1 MLHYSVD
8 NELMSDLY
16 RDYRQMKGAEYAQL
30 HELGEHYLSLIEG
43 YDLEES
49 TIKTLQGLVQFE
61 TEEELESVENGIVHG
76 YLTAKAALRKEQ
88 AEYKEFVRMFDGEE
102 QQALNGLSEYVVGQK
117 KIPYKIKNRIL
128 HVDVLSTPAM
138 SLELDFADAD
148 VIFSDNYF
156 FLTGEE
162 YEVKMQK
169 SEIRKGFFADA
180 EDVQSRLKVR
190 TLADTYER

>member
-30 HELGEHYLSLIEG
+30 HELDEHYLSLIEG

-117 KIPYKIKNRIL
+117 KIPYKIKNIACGCIEYTC
-128 HVDVLSTPAM
+128 DVSG
-138 SLELDFADAD
+138 
-148 VIFSDNYF
+148 
-156 FLTGEE
+156 TGFCRC
-162 YEVKMQK
+162 
-169 SEIRKGFFADA
+169 ID
-180 EDVQSRLKVR
+180 
-190 TLADTYER
+190 

>member
-61 TEEELESVENGIVHG
+61 TEEELESVENGIVQIQIILKDLLNSIKKRTG
-76 YLTAKAALRKEQ
+76 GIQRVCTD
-88 AEYKEFVRMFDGEE
+88 VR
-102 QQALNGLSEYVVGQK
+102 
-117 KIPYKIKNRIL
+117 R
-128 HVDVLSTPAM
+128 
-138 SLELDFADAD
+138 
-148 VIFSDNYF
+148 
-156 FLTGEE
+156 
-162 YEVKMQK
+162 
-169 SEIRKGFFADA
+169 
-180 EDVQSRLKVR
+180 
-190 TLADTYER
+190 

>member
-30 HELGEHYLSLIEG
+30 PELGEHYLSLIEG

-88 AEYKEFVRMFDGEE
+88 AEYKEFVRMFDGEG
-102 QQALNGLSEYVVGQK
+102 AAG
-117 KIPYKIKNRIL
+117 IKWPVR
-128 HVDVLSTPAM
+128 VCCWT
-138 SLELDFADAD
+138 
-148 VIFSDNYF
+148 
-156 FLTGEE
+156 EE
-162 YEVKMQK
+162 D
-169 SEIRKGFFADA
+169 S
-180 EDVQSRLKVR
+180 VQ
-190 TLADTYER
+190 D

>member
-61 TEEELESVENGIVHG
+61 TEEELESVETRYCTWLFDCESSIKKRTGGIQRVC
-76 YLTAKAALRKEQ
+76 TD
-88 AEYKEFVRMFDGEE
+88 VR
-102 QQALNGLSEYVVGQK
+102 
-117 KIPYKIKNRIL
+117 R
-128 HVDVLSTPAM
+128 
-138 SLELDFADAD
+138 
-148 VIFSDNYF
+148 
-156 FLTGEE
+156 
-162 YEVKMQK
+162 
-169 SEIRKGFFADA
+169 
-180 EDVQSRLKVR
+180 
-190 TLADTYER
+190 

>member
-61 TEEELESVENGIVHG
+61 TEEELESVENSIVHG

-88 AEYKEFVRMFDGEE
+88 AEYKEFVRTVSYTH
-102 QQALNGLSEYVVGQK
+102 LTL
-117 KIPYKIKNRIL
+117 PTIL
-128 HVDVLSTPAM
+128 RV
-138 SLELDFADAD
+138 
-148 VIFSDNYF
+148 
-156 FLTGEE
+156 
-162 YEVKMQK
+162 
-169 SEIRKGFFADA
+169 
-180 EDVQSRLKVR
+180 
-190 TLADTYER
+190 

>member
-61 TEEELESVENGIVHG
+61 TEEELDCESSIKKRTGGIQRVC
-76 YLTAKAALRKEQ
+76 TD
-88 AEYKEFVRMFDGEE
+88 VR
-102 QQALNGLSEYVVGQK
+102 
-117 KIPYKIKNRIL
+117 R
-128 HVDVLSTPAM
+128 
-138 SLELDFADAD
+138 
-148 VIFSDNYF
+148 
-156 FLTGEE
+156 
-162 YEVKMQK
+162 
-169 SEIRKGFFADA
+169 
-180 EDVQSRLKVR
+180 
-190 TLADTYER
+190 